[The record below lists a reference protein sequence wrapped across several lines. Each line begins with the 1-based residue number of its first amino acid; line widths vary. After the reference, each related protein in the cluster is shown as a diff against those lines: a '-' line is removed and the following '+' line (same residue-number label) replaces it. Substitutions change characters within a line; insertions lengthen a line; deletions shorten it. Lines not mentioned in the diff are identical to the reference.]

1 MARATS
7 DNTQGGRAEADSLGL
22 ALVSRNVAESR
33 GAPWGWEAVLE
44 VQVWGVDEDVCLFI
58 HERCLRVLVS

>member
-22 ALVSRNVAESR
+22 ALVSRNVVDSY
-33 GAPWGWEAVLE
+33 GAPWGGK
-44 VQVWGVDEDVCLFI
+44 Q
-58 HERCLRVLVS
+58 S